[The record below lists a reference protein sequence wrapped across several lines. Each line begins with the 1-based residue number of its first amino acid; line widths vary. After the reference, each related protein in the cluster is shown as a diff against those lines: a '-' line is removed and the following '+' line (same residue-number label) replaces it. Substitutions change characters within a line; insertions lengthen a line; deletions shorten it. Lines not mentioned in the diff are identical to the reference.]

1 MAGAA
6 HSSKKK
12 VQTAASKL
20 TVDSLQTKVP
30 QCSGPRSPSKP
41 KEMKAPSTE
50 DETPSPKRQRTSRAS
65 ASGKEMSY
73 DMKYHP
79 MDDVLRP
86 AASAARKS
94 AHGISVVPRCTSVTS
109 ESTTIVNESDDTDNE
124 SHPPSPREYAAS
136 NAVQTPPRR
145 PVPPRAGSPSSRRV
159 TRAELNGEKP
169 VMYSTKH
176 HPADVVLRP
185 AAARKALD
193 DWVKESDRTPPAI
206 KRKNRHIS
214 KEAKADPPAT
224 SFDSPAL
231 PSHSLSAEAA
241 GTASATSSST
251 ISSSAATIYKTY
263 PIDVKAGLTGDEMK
277 LGWTSLSEADR
288 LMYLLQKGAADG
300 RMLPLSWFDAANA
313 LREHFGLGIF
323 VDMIQAGGWVE
334 SLRDRYAKV
343 SRYLQK
349 YFDAEPE
356 PTMKRDQIVYYAEDF
371 DVYEYGPGDRYFR
384 YHGQNV
390 VQPANIRCVDTDE
403 YLEED
408 AVQQLLAAVDENEEV
423 EDEVGDEGEK
433 TRRGLCGSYN
443 DAESYIRQELGPRDD
458 CSSEES
464 AEREIIMG
472 MRNSMS
478 ADIDGVLDPED
489 LDELSDILYSPAEM
503 SVHSSEEIKPGKGK
517 AAQDEPRRQATPR
530 RNRSRTDGPIFSVHE
545 DQPGSTPRAKRRVA
559 QNFKSPGM
567 DVPKEN
573 LRERSVSDEAL

>member
-1 MAGAA
+1 MVGAA
-6 HSSKKK
+6 QSSKKK
-12 VQTAASKL
+12 VQTAASKF

-30 QCSGPRSPSKP
+30 QRSSTKSFSKP
-41 KEMKAPSTE
+41 KEMKAPSAE
-50 DETPSPKRQRTSRAS
+50 DGTPSPKRQRTSRTS

-86 AASAARKS
+86 AASTARKA

-124 SHPPSPREYAAS
+124 TYPPSPREHAAS
-136 NAVQTPPRR
+136 NAVQPPPCR

-169 VMYSTKH
+169 VMYSMKH

-193 DWVKESDRTPPAI
+193 DWVKESDRTLPAT
-206 KRKNRHIS
+206 KRKDRRTS
-214 KEAKADPPAT
+214 KEAKAEPPAK
-224 SFDSPAL
+224 SFDSTAL
-231 PSHSLSAEAA
+231 PSHFSSAEAA
-241 GTASATSSST
+241 GTTSATSSST
-251 ISSSAATIYKTY
+251 ISSSTATIYKTY
-263 PIDVKAGLTGDEMK
+263 PIDLKAGLTGDEMK

-300 RMLPLSWFDAANA
+300 RMLPFSWFDAANA
-313 LREHFGLGIF
+313 LREHFGLGMF
-323 VDMIQAGGWVE
+323 VDVIQAEGWVE

-343 SRYLQK
+343 SWYLQE
-349 YFDAEPE
+349 YFDAERQ
-356 PTMKRDQIVYYAEDF
+356 PTMKRDQTVYYAEDL
-371 DVYEYGPGDRYFR
+371 DVYEYELGDRYFR
-384 YHGQNV
+384 YHGEDV
-390 VQPANIRCVDTDE
+390 VQPADIHYVNTDE
-403 YLEED
+403 YLEGD

-423 EDEVGDEGEK
+423 EDEGEK

-443 DAESYIRQELGPRDD
+443 DADGYIRQELGPRDD

-472 MRNSMS
+472 MRNSIS
-478 ADIDGVLDPED
+478 ADIDGVLDP
-489 LDELSDILYSPAEM
+489 DELSDILYSPAEM
-503 SVHSSEEIKPGKGK
+503 SIHGSEEIKPGKGD
-517 AAQDEPRRQATPR
+517 AALNEPRRQATPR
-530 RNRSRTDGPIFSVHE
+530 RNRSRTDGTIFSVHE
-545 DQPGSTPRAKRRVA
+545 DQPGSTPKATKRVA

-573 LRERSVSDEAL
+573 LRERSVSDDA

>member
-1 MAGAA
+1 MVGAA

-12 VQTAASKL
+12 VQTAASKF

-30 QCSGPRSPSKP
+30 QRSSTKSFSKP
-41 KEMKAPSTE
+41 KEMKEPSGE
-50 DETPSPKRQRTSRAS
+50 DGTPSPKRQRTSRTS

-86 AASAARKS
+86 AASAARKA

-124 SHPPSPREYAAS
+124 THPPSPREHAAS
-136 NAVQTPPRR
+136 NAVQPPQCR

-169 VMYSTKH
+169 VMYSMKH

-193 DWVKESDRTPPAI
+193 DWIKESDRTLPAT
-206 KRKNRHIS
+206 KRKNRRIS
-214 KEAKADPPAT
+214 KEAKADSPAA
-224 SFDSPAL
+224 SFNSPAL

-241 GTASATSSST
+241 GTTSTISSST
-251 ISSSAATIYKTY
+251 ISSSAATIHKTY
-263 PIDVKAGLTGDEMK
+263 PIDLKAGLTIDETK

-300 RMLPLSWFDAANA
+300 RMLPLSWFNAANA

-323 VDMIQAGGWVE
+323 VDVIQAEGWVE

-343 SRYLQK
+343 SWYLQL
-349 YFDAEPE
+349 YFDAERQ
-356 PTMKRDQIVYYAEDF
+356 PTMKRDQTVYYAEDF
-371 DVYEYGPGDRYFR
+371 DVYEYEPGDRYFR
-384 YHGQNV
+384 YHGENV
-390 VQPANIRCVDTDE
+390 VQPADIRSVDTDE
-403 YLEED
+403 YLEGD

-423 EDEVGDEGEK
+423 EDEGEK

-443 DAESYIRQELGPRDD
+443 DAEGYIRQELGPRDD

-464 AEREIIMG
+464 AEREIIRG
-472 MRNSMS
+472 MRNSIS
-478 ADIDGVLDPED
+478 ADIDGVLDP
-489 LDELSDILYSPAEM
+489 DELSDILYSPAEM
-503 SVHSSEEIKPGKGK
+503 SIHGSEEIKPGKGD
-517 AAQDEPRRQATPR
+517 AALNVPRRQATPR
-530 RNRSRTDGPIFSVHE
+530 RNRSRTDGTIFSVHE
-545 DQPGSTPRAKRRVA
+545 DQPGSTPKAKKRVA

-573 LRERSVSDEAL
+573 LRERSVSDDAL